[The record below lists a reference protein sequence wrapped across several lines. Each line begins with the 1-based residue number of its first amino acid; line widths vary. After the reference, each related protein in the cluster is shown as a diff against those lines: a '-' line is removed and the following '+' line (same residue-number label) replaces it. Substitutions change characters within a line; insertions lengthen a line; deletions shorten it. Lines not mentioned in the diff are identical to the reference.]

1 MKRETG
7 NKNVFKMRVAS
18 KGQDGYNI
26 LGKANYLDAD
36 RVEPGWLLLALWKT
50 PSYRICFIPRNWTG
64 DLGSVLLTVL
74 NKGEG
79 GERGGE

>member
-18 KGQDGYNI
+18 EGQDGYNI
-26 LGKANYLDAD
+26 LGKANYLDAG
-36 RVEPGWLLLALWKT
+36 RVEPGWLLLALSKT

-64 DLGSVLLTVL
+64 DLGSVLQTVL
-74 NKGEG
+74 NRGRGRKG
-79 GERGGE
+79 GE